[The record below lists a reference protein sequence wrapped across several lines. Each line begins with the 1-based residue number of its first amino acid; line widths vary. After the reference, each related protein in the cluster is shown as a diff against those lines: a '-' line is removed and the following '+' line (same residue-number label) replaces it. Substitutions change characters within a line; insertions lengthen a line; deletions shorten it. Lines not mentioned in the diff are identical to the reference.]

1 MRVIDTNVLIYHLLG
16 QGGELTERSSALFRR
31 LRSGEESVHL
41 PITALFECVYT
52 CQSSFKVPNDVL
64 APILKQIVGFPGVD
78 VEHRQALVETLDLW
92 TIQGPLSF
100 ADCYHLALTK
110 ALGMTE
116 IYTFDR
122 KMDRF
127 PGVDRVEP

>member
-1 MRVIDTNVLIYHLLG
+1 MRSIDTNILLRHLL
-16 QGGELTERSSALFRR
+16 QDHEDHSPRASALLLAVRTGKETIYCPATVIFEAIHILHGRIGLPR
-31 LRSGEESVHL
+31 EDIAWALTNLIQLPTFIMREEQVVVD
-41 PITALFECVYT
+41 ALDFWSK
-52 CQSSFKVPNDVL
+52 QSP
-64 APILKQIVGFPGVD
+64 
-78 VEHRQALVETLDLW
+78 LDY
-92 TIQGPLSF
+92 

-110 ALGMTE
+110 ELGMTE